1 MLFECHLAS
10 CMLTGPFVV
19 EFIDH
24 QDAILVTQADE
35 VAAIGIVGGAD
46 MVHAKLLD
54 EFQAFLDSLWIG
66 CGTEC
71 SECVVV
77 GIALQQHFVA
87 VELQTEVGTELNSAE
102 TELVASLV
110 GYRTV
115 VLQQLCLHTI

>member
-1 MLFECHLAS
+1 
-10 CMLTGPFVV
+10 
-19 EFIDH
+19 
-24 QDAILVTQADE
+24 
-35 VAAIGIVGGAD
+35 

-54 EFQAFLDSLWIG
+54 ELQAFLDSLWIG

-87 VELQTEVGTELNSAE
+87 IEFQTEVGTELNSAE

-110 GYRTV
+110 SYRTV

>member
-1 MLFECHLAS
+1 
-10 CMLTGPFVV
+10 
-19 EFIDH
+19 
-24 QDAILVTQADE
+24 
-35 VAAIGIVGGAD
+35 

-54 EFQAFLDSLWIG
+54 ELQTLLDSLRIG
-66 CGTEC
+66 CSTEC

-87 VELQTEVGTELNSAE
+87 VELQTEVWTELDDAE
-102 TELVASLV
+102 TELVTSLV